1 MPAPTTIHDLIAS
14 HRQTIEHFAYGPVET
29 EPAAFICQLGELA
42 DHYHDTILADAAG
55 CLSSAVT
62 CLSEALDR
70 ADDSRARQEFLHA
83 ADKHLHQ
90 LAAYV

>member
-1 MPAPTTIHDLIAS
+1 MPAPATITELIAT
-14 HRQTIEHFAYGPVET
+14 HRQTLEHFAAGPVET

-42 DHYHDTILADAAG
+42 DHYHDTILADASD

-62 CLSEALDR
+62 CLSEAIDR
-70 ADDSRARQEFLHA
+70 SDGSQARQEFLHA
-83 ADKHLHQ
+83 ADKHLHN